1 MIGSLDKSYNRPI
14 LVDEDH
20 LRYLAGIVEERFCAV
35 EYEIKTI
42 DGAKYKLP
50 TIDDLITY
58 NNPDSRKIVSISIS
72 GYKNKDGNGY
82 YPEFSI
88 SLFDM
93 SEYDASCILTLKKLE
108 EAEITHITQRVDEF
122 VKSTKTAYWW
132 LHRPAFYVALGF
144 IFYCVV
150 VAYYYLSLGL
160 EQWSMKENKT
170 SLLTGWSFICMLTS
184 VYGIRKIVDYLFL
197 EGGFVIGEQKKF
209 MKKKDKTR
217 NFIFIT
223 IICTIILGVMSG
235 LIVNFI
241 SS

>member
-35 EYEIKTI
+35 EYVIKTI
-42 DGAKYKLP
+42 DGARFKLP
-50 TIDDLITY
+50 TIDDLISY
-58 NNPDSRKIVSISIS
+58 NNPDSRKIVCISII
-72 GYKNKDGNGY
+72 GYKSKDVNGY
-82 YPEFSI
+82 FPEFSI

-132 LHRPAFYVALGF
+132 LHRPAFYVALGL
-144 IFYCVV
+144 IFYSVV
-150 VAYYYLSLGL
+150 IVYYYLSLGM

-170 SLLTGWSFICMLTS
+170 SILIGWSFICMLTS
-184 VYGIRKIVDYLFL
+184 VYGIRKIVDYLFP

-217 NFIFIT
+217 NFIIT
-223 IICTIILGVMSG
+223 IICTVIFGVISG

-241 SS
+241 SN